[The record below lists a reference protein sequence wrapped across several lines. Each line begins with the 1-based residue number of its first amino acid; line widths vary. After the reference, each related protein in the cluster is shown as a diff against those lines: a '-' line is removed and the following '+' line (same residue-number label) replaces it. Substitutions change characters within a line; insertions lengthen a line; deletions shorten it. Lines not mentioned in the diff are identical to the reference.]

1 MPGIKHAAGFLNYKT
16 LYKFYVFT
24 SYLFLKDNIYVN
36 KMLMEFPIVNR
47 IIKIC
52 QVDVSHML
60 EAGQISG
67 MNTF

>member
-24 SYLFLKDNIYVN
+24 FYLFLKDNINVN
-36 KMLMEFPIVNR
+36 KMLMELSIVNR

-52 QVDVSHML
+52 QADGSHMP